1 MLEIPIPAPGKFTVP
16 LDDKRTGE
24 VVFVECDWA
33 GVMELVA
40 VYRAQGHTTGTV
52 PVANDRGEIIE
63 VELSQH

>member
-16 LDDKRTGE
+16 LDDKRGNTI
-24 VVFVECDWA
+24 FVETTWD

>member
-1 MLEIPIPAPGKFTVP
+1 MLEIPMPSLGKFTVP
-16 LDDKRTGE
+16 LDDKRGNMI
-24 VVFVECDWA
+24 FVETTWD

-40 VYRAQGHTTGTV
+40 VYRAQGHHSGTV